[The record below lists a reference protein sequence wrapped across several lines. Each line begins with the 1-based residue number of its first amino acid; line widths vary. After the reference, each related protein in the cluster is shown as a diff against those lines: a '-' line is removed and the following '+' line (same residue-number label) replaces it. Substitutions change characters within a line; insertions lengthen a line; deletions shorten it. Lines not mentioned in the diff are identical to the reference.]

1 MFWLNYIVSDIGYDI
16 VCNIVYYIFTLYVLC
31 FDLGILV
38 DVLECQRD
46 SILPLAFHEIVHTP
60 TGCSR
65 LCGDGCEGRRQD
77 CQ

>member
-16 VCNIVYYIFTLYVLC
+16 VCNIVYDIFTLYVLC

-38 DVLECQRD
+38 PKLMSLNVKG
-46 SILPLAFHEIVHTP
+46 LASCLWPFHEIVHTP

-65 LCGDGCEGRRQD
+65 T
-77 CQ
+77 